1 MEHKLLTA
9 VPQSQPEL
17 QHMVAEAKRI
27 ADLHGGAPANFAIDL
42 ASINTR
48 LTTAKI
54 DLGVLGARQQQR
66 SAIVSLLERL
76 MIEAATLDY
85 DVSNDDVF
93 RALYAVACSEHSADY
108 VPMRVLGNTAEA
120 MVPKK
125 K

>member
-1 MEHKLLTA
+1 MA
-9 VPQSQPEL
+9 
-17 QHMVAEAKRI
+17 
-27 ADLHGGAPANFAIDL
+27 
-42 ASINTR
+42 R

-125 K
+125 RPRNKAAPKLHWFPLLTEFALTAPPRVALRCNTS